1 LIWCSTDGGRNAQS
15 RSVAPSFFLNKDLPH
30 HDSSAQTPVTHLT
43 PHNPPCSL
51 TMPRKPPFKIPFR
64 HRTSRGSGS
73 SRSSRT
79 SVTSRRSEVRAVSTA
94 SSAPSRR
101 RRNDTRGQTEQVDP
115 RVTSPSVRE
124 DDTITEHENNDDDT
138 LSEVVMAIDMA
149 PRGTVGC
156 CYYVSREEKLYF
168 MEDIQIGD
176 VNIVDTR
183 EALVRTRSAELIR
196 IQSKPLLILP

>member
-1 LIWCSTDGGRNAQS
+1 MAGT
-15 RSVAPSFFLNKDLPH
+15 RSHVQAVVPSFFLNKDLPRRV
-30 HDSSAQTPVTHLT
+30 SSAQTPATRLT
-43 PHNPPCSL
+43 PHPSRCSL
-51 TMPRKPPFKIPFR
+51 TMPRKPPFKAPFR
-64 HRTSRGSGS
+64 HKTSRDSGS

-101 RRNDTRGQTEQVDP
+101 RRDDTRGPTEQVDS
-115 RVTSPSVRE
+115 RITSPSVRE
-124 DDTITEHENNDDDT
+124 DDTTTEHGTNDDDT
-138 LSEVVMAIDMA
+138 LSEVVMAIDMT

-183 EALVRTRSAELIR
+183 EAPVRTRSAILIR
-196 IQSKPLLILP
+196 IQSKPLSILP

>member
-1 LIWCSTDGGRNAQS
+1 MAGT
-15 RSVAPSFFLNKDLPH
+15 RSHVQAVVPSFFLNKDLPRRV
-30 HDSSAQTPVTHLT
+30 SSAQTPATRLT
-43 PHNPPCSL
+43 PHPSRCSL
-51 TMPRKPPFKIPFR
+51 TMPRKPPFKAPFR
-64 HRTSRGSGS
+64 HKTSRDSGS

-101 RRNDTRGQTEQVDP
+101 RRDDTRGPTEQVDS
-115 RVTSPSVRE
+115 RITSPSVRE
-124 DDTITEHENNDDDT
+124 DGTTTEHGNNDDDT
-138 LSEVVMAIDMA
+138 LSEVVMAIDMT

-183 EALVRTRSAELIR
+183 EAPVRKRSAILIH
-196 IQSKPLLILP
+196 IQSKPSLILL